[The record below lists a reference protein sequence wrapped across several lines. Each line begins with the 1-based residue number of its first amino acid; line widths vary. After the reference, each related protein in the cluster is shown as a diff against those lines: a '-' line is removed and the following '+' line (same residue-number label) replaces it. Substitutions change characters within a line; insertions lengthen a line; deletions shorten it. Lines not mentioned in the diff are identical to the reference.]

1 MPLISVQE
9 LGVQIQRKHLLR
21 DVSFHL
27 QAGEILG
34 LIGPNGAGKS
44 TLLKVLAHILSRHS
58 GRYFLNG
65 RDVKLYSN
73 QERARQIGYLA
84 QGGHIHWPL
93 NVKRVVELGRLP
105 YLGRHTKLQNSD
117 IEAVQRAI
125 ESTELEAL
133 LNRSVTTLSGG
144 EKMRVLIARL
154 LAGEPSVI
162 LADEPTAM
170 LDPYHQ
176 LQILNLLRQHAR
188 QGGTVVV
195 VLHDL
200 NHAAHFCDRLLVL
213 HQGQLRADGHFT
225 ELVQNRVLQD
235 VYQVELD
242 VLEKN
247 QRILINPYQRATCS
261 SENQL
266 RTPF

>member
-21 DVSFHL
+21 DVSFRL

-44 TLLKVLAHILSRHS
+44 TLLKVLAHLLPRHS
-58 GRYFLNG
+58 GQYFLNG
-65 RDVKLYSN
+65 RDIKLHSS

-105 YLGRHTKLQNSD
+105 YLSRHTKLQNSD
-117 IEAVQRAI
+117 IQAVQRAI
-125 ESTELEAL
+125 ESTELGAL
-133 LNRSVTTLSGG
+133 LNHSVATLSGG

-162 LADEPTAM
+162 LADEPITM

-176 LQILNLLRQHAR
+176 LQALELLRQHAR
-188 QGGTVVV
+188 QGGAVVV
-195 VLHDL
+195 VLHDI
-200 NHAAHFCDRLLVL
+200 NHAVHFCDRLLVL
-213 HQGQLRADGHFT
+213 HQGRLRADGHFT

-235 VYQVELD
+235 VYQVDLD
-242 VLEKN
+242 VFEKN

-261 SENQL
+261 N
-266 RTPF
+266 